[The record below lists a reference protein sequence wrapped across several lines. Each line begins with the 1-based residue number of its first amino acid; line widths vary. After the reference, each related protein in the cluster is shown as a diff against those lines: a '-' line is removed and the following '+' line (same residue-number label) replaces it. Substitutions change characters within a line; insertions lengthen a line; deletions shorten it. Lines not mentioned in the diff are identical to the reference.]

1 MISVSKNITLKPIT
15 EQDVSVLYQL
25 MCKIYPAAYSFLWP
39 DKGNWY
45 IHKQYSK
52 SNILKEL
59 KQLNTDYYFVL
70 VDDEIVGN
78 FRIVWDE
85 NLSNLQIE
93 NQVKLHRLYLDEK
106 VQGKG
111 VGKLLMLWLEK
122 QAIAKKYNAIWL
134 DAMDLKQ
141 QAFQFYKKL
150 GYQYHSHIFLPFD
163 LMFDEVRKMSQL
175 YKKL

>member
-15 EQDVSVLYQL
+15 EQDVAVLYQL

-39 DKGNWY
+39 DEGNWY
-45 IHKQYSK
+45 IHQQYSK

-59 KQLNTDYYFVL
+59 KQLNADYYFVL
-70 VDDEIVGN
+70 VDNEIVGN

-134 DAMDLKQ
+134 DAMDAKQ

-163 LMFDEVRKMSQL
+163 LMFDEVKKMSQL